1 MAGPR
6 ESWLANVVPSDCW
19 SGKVH
24 GRANRKSV
32 GKESTIEQSVGKV
45 YHQTIG
51 REKSIAGLTES
62 RSAMLRMAIKQSVG
76 KDMSVGK
83 RLSRL
88 DFPQQIGS
96 VGNSLSRPTVCRW
109 TLFSLPTCLLG
120 M

>member
-6 ESWLANVVPSDCW
+6 ESRLANVVPSDCR

-32 GKESTIEQSVGKV
+32 GKESTIKQSVSKD
-45 YHQTIG
+45 YHQTVG
-51 REKSIAGLTES
+51 REKVIAGPTES
-62 RSAMLRMAIKQSVG
+62 RSAKLWMAVKHSVG

-83 RLSRL
+83 RLSRP
-88 DFPQQIGS
+88 DFPQQTGS
-96 VGNSLSRPTVCRW
+96 VGNSLSRPIVCRW
-109 TLFSLPTCLLG
+109 MLFSLPTCLLG

>member
-45 YHQTIG
+45 YHGIVG
-51 REKSIAGLTES
+51 REKFIAGPTES
-62 RSAMLRMAIKQSVG
+62 RSAMLWMAVKQSVR
-76 KDMSVGK
+76 K

-88 DFPQQIGS
+88 DFPQQTGS
-96 VGNSLSRPTVCRW
+96 VGNSLSRPIVCRW
-109 TLFSLPTCLLG
+109 MLFSLPTCLLG